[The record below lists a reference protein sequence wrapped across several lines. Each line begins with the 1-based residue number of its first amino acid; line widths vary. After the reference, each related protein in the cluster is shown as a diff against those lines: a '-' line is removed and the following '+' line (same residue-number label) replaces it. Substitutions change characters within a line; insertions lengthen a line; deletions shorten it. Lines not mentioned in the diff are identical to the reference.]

1 MPDPGPYAIFIE
13 LSPTNTFLY
22 IPQLSGDA
30 RDDFSA
36 PPGPVRPSR
45 CSIAC
50 YTNTRAESRGDLI
63 EGCVGVRDVRVE
75 DVGKIRGVIGALK
88 MEKNMESLDWARSVL
103 TVCEE
108 RGLLRGTVS
117 SSL

>member
-1 MPDPGPYAIFIE
+1 M
-13 LSPTNTFLY
+13 
-22 IPQLSGDA
+22 
-30 RDDFSA
+30 
-36 PPGPVRPSR
+36 
-45 CSIAC
+45 
-50 YTNTRAESRGDLI
+50 
-63 EGCVGVRDVRVE
+63 GVRDVRVE